1 MRENKTFWKTIRT
14 FSSDKGT
21 NINEICHV
29 NRDEGISDDKQLY
42 QTLSN
47 ILQEVMKTSGVSES
61 FYTFSYSHSDPVN
74 NAIRKSENNSSV

>member
-1 MRENKTFWKTIRT
+1 MTENKTIWKTIKP
-14 FSSDKGT
+14 FLSDKGT

-29 NRDEGISDDKQLY
+29 DRDKGISDGNQLC

-47 ILQEVMKTSGVSES
+47 FLQEVMKTSGVSES